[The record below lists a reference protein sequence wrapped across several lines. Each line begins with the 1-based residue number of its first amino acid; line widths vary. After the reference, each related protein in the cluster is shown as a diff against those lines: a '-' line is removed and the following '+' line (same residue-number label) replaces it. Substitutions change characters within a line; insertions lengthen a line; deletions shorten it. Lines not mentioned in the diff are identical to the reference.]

1 MVFRI
6 AFRTVFRIAL
16 PMVFRLV
23 FRLAFQMVFRLVFRL
38 ALRMVFRTV
47 FRIVIGNGQERARHG
62 RAREYESI
70 WPRWTTMVCTAKVR
84 SPLGPPLSPS
94 LQYAM
99 MTKLADEG
107 YLLARAGSD
116 CRCQRRGRRPIN
128 G

>member
-1 MVFRI
+1 MFRI

-23 FRLAFQMVFRLVFRL
+23 FRIVLP
-38 ALRMVFRTV
+38 MVFRTV
-47 FRIVIGNGQERARHG
+47 FRIVNWNGQERARHG
-62 RAREYESI
+62 HARAYESFG
-70 WPRWTTMVCTAKVR
+70 PRWTTMVCTAKVR
-84 SPLGPPLSPS
+84 SPLAPPLSPS

-107 YLLARAGSD
+107 FLLARAGSD
-116 CRCQRRGRRPIN
+116 CRCQRRGCGPIN

>member
-23 FRLAFQMVFRLVFRL
+23 FRLALP
-38 ALRMVFRTV
+38 MVFRTA

-99 MTKLADEG
+99 MTKCLF
-107 YLLARAGSD
+107 ARGLVPASPLGL
-116 CRCQRRGRRPIN
+116 RRP
-128 G
+128 GGVPARCGAA